1 MPAPRSKKAPDMFN
15 GNEDDIAKFLE
26 VYECYTDDAQ
36 LPKKDWVRF
45 MFKYIDRSQHLTFE
59 AYDRY
64 TMEDWDVFS
73 DTIKEAFGSAFQTK
87 KCTWTALD
95 SFIQASA
102 TNVITM
108 DTELR
113 IYHRDFQGKATYL
126 ISDKQLSEKDAA

>member
-1 MPAPRSKKAPDMFN
+1 MFN
-15 GNEDDIAKFLE
+15 GNEDDIAEFLE
-26 VYECYTDDAQ
+26 VYEHCADDPQ

-45 MFKYIDRSQHLTFE
+45 MFRYIDRSQHLTFE

-73 DTIKEAFGSAFQTK
+73 DAIKEAFGGVFQTK
-87 KCTWTALD
+87 KCMRAALG

-102 TNVITM
+102 TNVITT

-113 IYHRDFQGKATYL
+113 VYHRDFQGKAAYL